1 MNKKIK
7 QPLEDINILDLTRVL
22 AGPTSTQILGDLG
35 ANIIK
40 IARPLSGDDS
50 RNLGPPYLDKNLKK
64 PMESSYFLSVNRNKN
79 SVELDFTKKEG
90 QELAKKLIK
99 KCDVLVENFRA
110 GNLKQ
115 YGLDYKS
122 IKKINPE
129 IIYCSIT
136 GFGQNGPY
144 SKRGGYDYLVQAMG
158 GIMSIT
164 GEKKGN
170 PTKIGVGVSDI
181 ITGLYS
187 TIGILSALRFKE
199 VTGKGQHLDISL
211 MDSQVSWLSY
221 VAQNYLI
228 SGEIPKRIGNDHPS
242 IVPYQTVKAK
252 DGLMVLAIA
261 NDRQFK
267 EFCEYAKISNLI
279 NDPKFK
285 TNSSR
290 VKNRC
295 DLNKIINKIIKKKTI
310 KQWVEGLVKVN
321 VPCGPI
327 NNIQQVFED
336 KQVKSR
342 KMVISMKHSKS
353 KNKKIKLIA
362 NPINFSESKIQYKK
376 PPPKL
381 GQDTISVLKKF
392 LKLGSKDLL
401 DLKKKKII

>member
-40 IARPLSGDDS
+40 IERPLSGDDS

-199 VTGKGQHLDISL
+199 LTGKGQHLDISL

-295 DLNKIINKIIKKKTI
+295 DLNKIINKVIKKKTI